1 MAAGKRSSQLA
12 ELTRATMTALAF
24 CLGGALGAALSAAAI
39 GGINPPA
46 EEIVLIEPIQT
57 FEVAP
62 TPRLLRLGTGAVT
75 GAYFPVGGALCQI
88 FNARRNAE
96 DPLCVA
102 LASGGSK
109 ENLEALR
116 GGDIELALVQS
127 DWHFHAQRGS
137 AAFFTAGGLP
147 DLRSLLSVY
156 KEPLTL
162 LARRDSGVARLA
174 DLRGK
179 RVSMG
184 PLGSGARALME
195 AVMRAQGW
203 RNIDFKSVLELDPVA
218 QVDALCAGT
227 IDVAAFA
234 SGHPNGLIGSAAQ
247 GCDAVV
253 IPVTGL
259 NIDRLLADNPFYTRA
274 IIPGGL
280 YAGNAAP
287 VESFGVAVTLVARS
301 RLAPELVERLVGAV
315 AGELETFQSLHP
327 VLAGLTPEA
336 MVHDGLSA
344 PPHQGAERI
353 WTALDWK

>member
-1 MAAGKRSSQLA
+1 METYILILISTVFVNNIVLA
-12 ELTRATMTALAF
+12 KILGLCPFMGVSRRLETSISMGLLPSRATMTALVF

-57 FEVAP
+57 FEVAA

-88 FNARRNAE
+88 FNARRNAD

-109 ENLEALR
+109 DNLEALR
-116 GGDIELALVQS
+116 AGDIELALVQS

-162 LARRDSGVARLA
+162 VARRESGIAKLA

-184 PLGSGARALME
+184 PLGSGAR
-195 AVMRAQGW
+195 VR
-203 RNIDFKSVLELDPVA
+203 
-218 QVDALCAGT
+218 
-227 IDVAAFA
+227 
-234 SGHPNGLIGSAAQ
+234 
-247 GCDAVV
+247 
-253 IPVTGL
+253 
-259 NIDRLLADNPFYTRA
+259 
-274 IIPGGL
+274 
-280 YAGNAAP
+280 
-287 VESFGVAVTLVARS
+287 
-301 RLAPELVERLVGAV
+301 
-315 AGELETFQSLHP
+315 
-327 VLAGLTPEA
+327 
-336 MVHDGLSA
+336 
-344 PPHQGAERI
+344 
-353 WTALDWK
+353 